1 MGLFKKLFKGAV
13 GTAGKYLMGVADS
26 ATGGL
31 ASKLTNTVVQGA
43 NKHAGV
49 IGKVMGGI
57 GRAVLNDNAR
67 EKLSKFAD
75 SALKYIPGGAVK
87 TALKKINNAAQGREH
102 KVPGAKGDDENY
114 GFKEKHN
121 KQLNS
126 TEANSHAE
134 TQNVTTK
141 PRRFKVQSDN

>member
-1 MGLFKKLFKGAV
+1 MGFFKKLIKGAV
-13 GTAGKYLMGVADS
+13 GAAGKHLMGMANA
-26 ATGGL
+26 ATGGI
-31 ASKLTNTVVQGA
+31 AGKLVDTVVQGA
-43 NKHAGV
+43 NKHAGI
-49 IGKVMGGI
+49 IGKVARGI
-57 GRAVLNDNAR
+57 GRAVLSDETRN
-67 EKLSKFAD
+67 KLSNFAD